1 MNIRSNLSKWK
12 RRLFRPCLADVDFA
26 VINGN
31 YALGAGLTE
40 ADGLA
45 FEAAD
50 SEAAKTYTNALV
62 VKEGNEDNP
71 AIKKLVE
78 ALTSD
83 ECRAFLEEKYKGM
96 VIRCILAVHE
106 LHRFCER

>member
-1 MNIRSNLSKWK
+1 MEAAAVPSTLS
-12 RRLFRPCLADVDFA
+12 DVDFA

-50 SEAAKTYTNALV
+50 SEAAQTYTNILV

-71 AIKKLVE
+71 AVKKLVE

-83 ECRAFLEEKYKGM
+83 ECKAYIEENYKGM
-96 VIRCILAVHE
+96 VLPS
-106 LHRFCER
+106 F